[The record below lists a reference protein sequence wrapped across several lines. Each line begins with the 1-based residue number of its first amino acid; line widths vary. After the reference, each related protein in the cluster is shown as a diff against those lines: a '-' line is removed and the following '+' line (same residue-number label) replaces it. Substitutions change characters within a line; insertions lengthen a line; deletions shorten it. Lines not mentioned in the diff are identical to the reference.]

1 MFLDFTEMMRAL
13 GYNRLISMEN
23 FRTPNFP
30 LVAEIL
36 IWLVRRFD
44 PDADI
49 HSEFTTEDDRVMLVR
64 SVAQFMVSYGGSLYM
79 VYNTGSCGNFMENCV
94 GVSLSTMPLLGL
106 NLFRSLSL

>member
-1 MFLDFTEMMRAL
+1 MYICLDFTEMMRAL

-36 IWLVRRFD
+36 VWLVQRFE

-49 HSEFTTEDDRVMLVR
+49 HTEFETEEDRVMLVR
-64 SVAQFMVSYGGSLYM
+64 SVAQFMVSL
-79 VYNTGSCGNFMENCV
+79 
-94 GVSLSTMPLLGL
+94 
-106 NLFRSLSL
+106 

>member
-1 MFLDFTEMMRAL
+1 MMRAL

-36 IWLVRRFD
+36 IWLVHRFE

-49 HSEFTTEDDRVMLVR
+49 HTEFGTEDDRVLLVR
-64 SVAQFMVSYGGSLYM
+64 SVAQFMVSTSVRPVDM
-79 VYNTGSCGNFMENCV
+79 F
-94 GVSLSTMPLLGL
+94 L
-106 NLFRSLSL
+106 NDKSIEQRGFFVDSRNRW

>member
-1 MFLDFTEMMRAL
+1 MMRAL

-36 IWLVRRFD
+36 IWLVHRFE

-49 HSEFTTEDDRVMLVR
+49 HTEFGTEDDRVLLVR
-64 SVAQFMVSYGGSLYM
+64 SVAQFMVSTL
-79 VYNTGSCGNFMENCV
+79 VR
-94 GVSLSTMPLLGL
+94 PLGMFP
-106 NLFRSLSL
+106 NDKSIEQRGFFVDSRNRW

>member
-1 MFLDFTEMMRAL
+1 MMRAL

-36 IWLVRRFD
+36 IWLVHRFE

-49 HSEFTTEDDRVMLVR
+49 HTEFGTEDDRVLLVR
-64 SVAQFMVSYGGSLYM
+64 SVAQFMVSTS
-79 VYNTGSCGNFMENCV
+79 VRPV
-94 GVSLSTMPLLGL
+94 GMFL
-106 NLFRSLSL
+106 NDKSIEQRGFFVDSRNRW

>member
-1 MFLDFTEMMRAL
+1 MMRAL

-36 IWLVRRFD
+36 IWLVHRFE

-49 HSEFTTEDDRVMLVR
+49 HTEFGTEDDRVLLVR
-64 SVAQFMVSYGGSLYM
+64 SVAQFMVSTSGRP
-79 VYNTGSCGNFMENCV
+79 V
-94 GVSLSTMPLLGL
+94 GMFL
-106 NLFRSLSL
+106 NDKSIEQRGFFVDSRNRW